1 MIMFYTSKII
11 SRMQFLTLE
20 VATQK
25 AETRISCNTIAT
37 WSSNLERNAD
47 IDNCLET
54 GLGLGLGLGLG
65 ADSSIEICA
74 KPEATGGTRS
84 SIPAKG
90 EKVKGGEGE
99 RDSKGPQSPPPPE
112 QGVTVAQIFCASLG
126 GGQNNIMQTLLSRT
140 EILSRA

>member
-25 AETRISCNTIAT
+25 AATRISCNTIAT
-37 WSSNLERNAD
+37 WSSYLERNAD

-65 ADSSIEICA
+65 ADAS
-74 KPEATGGTRS
+74 PLGRS
-84 SIPAKG
+84 ARWGVLYTLHSFS
-90 EKVKGGEGE
+90 ESKGG
-99 RDSKGPQSPPPPE
+99 
-112 QGVTVAQIFCASLG
+112 
-126 GGQNNIMQTLLSRT
+126 
-140 EILSRA
+140 

>member
-37 WSSNLERNAD
+37 WSTYLERNAD

-54 GLGLGLGLGLG
+54 GLGLGLGLGLE
-65 ADSSIEICA
+65 ADASPLGRSA
-74 KPEATGGTRS
+74 RWGTTNWNGTR
-84 SIPAKG
+84 
-90 EKVKGGEGE
+90 
-99 RDSKGPQSPPPPE
+99 
-112 QGVTVAQIFCASLG
+112 
-126 GGQNNIMQTLLSRT
+126 NLSFVG
-140 EILSRA
+140 SMYPKS